1 MNDTA
6 PITSPRDFSEADGWS
21 WHDAAIIA
29 VGRETEQGEQ
39 FSIAAIEVYASAR
52 TGELAGATLDLG
64 RFDDLD
70 QAAVRYHQMQHTVY
84 ASGMPVFALPDVAAA
99 WAADH
104 AEATGT
110 PAPEWQAADA
120 AAMQAYDEVRAL
132 DARALEVL
140 QQPPAAPDPQPDAP
154 GFRALREI
162 GIAADGF
169 DPERDP
175 PPFVDPASGTAY
187 WIGIFQPDRD
197 DPDLAVASI
206 LSLGRDPDTGEMA
219 AQLAPIVPGDRE
231 KAQDAAE
238 YLLGVVARGGIE
250 RAFEAAEGMALAT
263 DQRALWQTGRGIA
276 LDPDAARQLADDV
289 GAGQEL
295 DR

>member
-6 PITSPRDFSEADGWS
+6 PMTSPPDFSEADGWS

-29 VGRETEQGEQ
+29 IGRETEQGEQ

-52 TGELAGATLDLG
+52 TGELAGATLELG

-70 QAAVRYHQMQHTVY
+70 QAASRYHQMQHTVH
-84 ASGMPVFALPDVAAA
+84 ASGMPVFALPEVAAA

-120 AAMQAYDEVRAL
+120 AALQAYDDVRAL

-140 QQPPAAPDPQPDAP
+140 QRPPDLQPDADAP

-169 DPERDP
+169 NPEHDP

-206 LSLGRDPDTGEMA
+206 LSLGRDPQTGEMA
-219 AQLAPIVPGDRE
+219 AQLAPIVPGDWD
-231 KAQDAAE
+231 KAHDAAA
-238 YLLGVVARGGIE
+238 YLLDVVAKGGIE